1 MENENK
7 TVRRLSE
14 RLALTCGYNLTEAK
28 IIGWAA
34 EYHDIGKSLVP
45 QYLIHKP
52 GKLLP
57 FEFETMKLHT
67 KHGEKMLRSI
77 PGDRGVIARQIAL
90 LHHEFHNGNG
100 YWGYKASDLP
110 VFIGVVSL
118 CDVFVALASKRAYK
132 DEWPYTDIVDYIRIR
147 AGTQF
152 NPTLITP
159 FISML
164 NERAE

>member
-7 TVRRLSE
+7 AVGLLSE
-14 RLALTCGYNLTEAK
+14 QLALACGYTHAEAK

-45 QYLIHKP
+45 QYLLHKP

-57 FEFETMKLHT
+57 FEFETMKQHT
-67 KHGEKMLRSI
+67 KHGEKMLRFV

-90 LHHEFHNGNG
+90 LHHEFQNGKG

-110 VFIGVVSL
+110 LFINVVSL
-118 CDVFVALASKRAYK
+118 CDVYVALANKRAYK
-132 DEWPYTDIVDYIRIR
+132 DEWPHTEIVAYIRIR

-152 NPTLITP
+152 NPKLIDP
-159 FISML
+159 FISL
-164 NERAE
+164 VNSRAE